1 VGERTTEVAADGE
14 GPADQ
19 LRQRLTRPASLART
33 LVFTIGLLLLV
44 AIVALVLGGRGLLR
58 EQAEE
63 QALSR
68 VELAGV
74 GARDELRRLSEDALN
89 SARLLASRPTLQ
101 RLVRAGQV
109 EPIEFF
115 LRRFC
120 ETGGLEVCAVVQ
132 DGAVVAAAPGRL
144 RWDELAEPVAE
155 QGERFLVA
163 PPSAPNGLLGARAS
177 LPGAPGLQVIV
188 LRLFDRRLAMA
199 LGERVGMEVQLVRL
213 SDWLDTVHPDVKEL
227 HSAALAEGTT
237 VAQLVERQA
246 AYVSSTPVV
255 SVTGEGIALI
265 EARLPSATVATAL
278 DRYLKRLGLVA
289 AFLTALGLAAS
300 ALLARWIGA
309 PLKALSRSA
318 VQLGRGDFSTSIPV
332 SGTPEVAALART
344 LEEMRRNLIDVNA
357 TLRRR
362 EAEAQALLQG
372 VVEGVFAVDAERKVR
387 YLNPQAARMFGVA
400 PAEAVGRFCGDVLR
414 PCLQAGA
421 RPCETACPIVAARGG
436 GGRAQATE
444 ILENPDGTRR
454 VVVITSARPV
464 EGMQVQVVRDE
475 TEIEAVRRAR
485 DSILANISHEFRT
498 PLAAQQA
505 SIELLLDG
513 LADMPREQLEEL
525 VNSLQRGTLRL
536 TRLIDNLLESVRIE
550 SGQLG
555 IRRQPVDLAQVVED
569 AQELVEG
576 LLVQRAQ
583 TLSVE
588 LPADLPVIQGD
599 AQRLVQ
605 VVTNLLA
612 NANKFGPEGS
622 EIRIGGAA
630 AEGEVSLWVED
641 AGPGVPE
648 SEGGSIFERFHRAAE
663 QEPEPRGL
671 GLGLWIVK
679 SVVERHGGHAHAGR
693 TADGLTR
700 FTVTLPVHRDAA

>member
-1 VGERTTEVAADGE
+1 MAEPTTTPAEERE
-14 GPADQ
+14 GLAGR
-19 LRQRLTRPASLART
+19 LQRGLSRPASLART
-33 LVFTIGLLLLV
+33 LALTIGGLLLV

-74 GARDELRRLSEDALN
+74 GARDEIRRLSEDALN

-101 RLVRAGQV
+101 RLVRGGQI

-120 ETGGLEVCAVVQ
+120 ETDGLDVCAVVQ
-132 DGAVVAAAPGRL
+132 DGAVLAAAPGRI

-163 PPSAPNGLLGARAS
+163 PPSAPEGLLGARAG
-177 LPGAPGLQVIV
+177 LPDAPGVQVVV
-188 LRLFDRRLAMA
+188 LRLFDRRLATA
-199 LGERVGMEVQLVRL
+199 LRERVGMEVQLVRL

-227 HSAALAEGTT
+227 HSAALAEGAT

-246 AYVSSTPVV
+246 AYVSSTPVA

-265 EARLPSATVATAL
+265 EARLPAATVSATL

-289 AFLTALGLAAS
+289 AFLAALGVAAS
-300 ALLARWIGA
+300 VLLARWIGS

-318 VQLGRGDFSTSIPV
+318 LQLGRGDFSTSIPV
-332 SGTPEVAALART
+332 SGTPEVAALANT
-344 LEEMRRNLIDVNA
+344 LEEMRRNLIDGTA

-372 VVEGVFAVDAERKVR
+372 VVEGVFAVDADRRVS
-387 YLNPQAARMFGVA
+387 YLNPQAARMLGVA

-414 PCLQAGA
+414 PCLQAGS
-421 RPCETACPIVAARGG
+421 RPCENACPIVAARDGS
-436 GGRAQATE
+436 GRAQATE
-444 ILENPDGTRR
+444 VLGNPDGTRR
-454 VVVITSARPV
+454 AVVITSARPV
-464 EGMQVQVVRDE
+464 DGMQVQVMRDE

-485 DSILANISHEFRT
+485 DSILANIAHEFRT

-505 SIELLLDG
+505 SIELLRDG
-513 LADMPREQLEEL
+513 LADMPPEQLEEL

-550 SGQLG
+550 SGQLA
-555 IRRQPVDLAQVVED
+555 IRRQEVDLAQVVED
-569 AQELVEG
+569 AHELVEG
-576 LLVQRAQ
+576 LLVQRGQ
-583 TLSVE
+583 SLRVE
-588 LPADLPVIQGD
+588 LPAGLPVIQGD
-599 AQRLVQ
+599 AQRLTQ

-612 NANKFGPEGS
+612 NANKFGPQDS
-622 EIRIGGAA
+622 EIRVGAA
-630 AEGEVSLWVED
+630 ADADQVSLWVED

-648 SEGGSIFERFHRAAE
+648 SEGGSIFERFYRAAE

-679 SVVERHGGHAHAGR
+679 SIVERHGGHAHAGR

-700 FTVTLPVHRDAA
+700 FTVTLPAPRDQA